1 MRRCLP
7 RRLCFLVLEAWRQK
21 AVRNLPSIF
30 CLLALSGCALDPRDL
45 GREPH
50 MSPIGAGLHHQQP
63 QLPATSRH
71 TSEQSP
77 GMIIDENRINLY
89 RDLRAMSVGDVVTVN
104 ISIDDKAIIGNTTD
118 RSRNSEVKSVWSFLF
133 DFIPGTGSS
142 PAPSEHSGQERS
154 TMISSPVPQPMA
166 KDPLIAR
173 NRLNYQ
179 LRR

>member
-1 MRRCLP
+1 
-7 RRLCFLVLEAWRQK
+7 
-21 AVRNLPSIF
+21 
-30 CLLALSGCALDPRDL
+30 
-45 GREPH
+45 
-50 MSPIGAGLHHQQP
+50 
-63 QLPATSRH
+63 
-71 TSEQSP
+71 
-77 GMIIDENRINLY
+77 MIIDEDRINLY

-142 PAPSEHSGQERS
+142 PAPSEHKWRTI